1 MTWSEDPGAEETRRR
16 NIALLL
22 EYEGSTFH
30 GWQVQP
36 VSPTIQ
42 EVLQLA
48 LRKMTGDPSLTV
60 KGSGRTDAGVHA
72 LGQVANFRTAC
83 TLSTDIFQ
91 RGLNSL
97 LPASIA
103 VLSAQEVPAAFDAQ
117 YNARNKVYRYRLLLR
132 RPRSPLL
139 AGQAW
144 HIPYPLRRNRMQRAA
159 RDLTGEKDF
168 SSFRS
173 SGCAARSPVRILSR
187 LELRRRGNTLDF
199 ELEANGFLRHMVRNI
214 VGTLVD
220 VGRGNIPPDSM
231 PELLASRDRARAG
244 RKAPPQGLFLVSVR
258 YPEIP
263 SWPGQP

>member
-1 MTWSEDPGAEETRRR
+1 MQEARRR

-22 EYEGSTFH
+22 EYDGSTFH

-36 VSPTIQ
+36 ISPTIQ

-83 TLSTDIFQ
+83 PLPADTFL

-97 LPASIA
+97 LPAGIA

-117 YNARNKVYRYRLLLR
+117 YDAHSKLYRYRLLLR

-139 AGQAW
+139 ASQAW
-144 HIPYPLRRNRMQRAA
+144 HIPYPLHRTAMQRAA
-159 RDLTGEKDF
+159 RDLAGERDF

-173 SGCAARSPVRILSR
+173 SGCAARSPVRLLSR
-187 LELRRRGNTLDF
+187 IEFRRRGDTLDL

-220 VGRGNIPPDSM
+220 VGRGKIPSDSM

-244 RKAPPQGLFLVSVR
+244 RKAQPQGLFLVSVR
-258 YPEIP
+258 YLEIP
-263 SWPGQP
+263 PWPGQP